1 MVLAGDPLQLPPIHE
16 AEPPLHLEALV
27 GSVYT
32 FCRSVHGVP
41 DQMLKIWD
49 VLIAT
54 GDPVGD
60 VIAICTL
67 SGCDPVMVPERGNVK
82 VLIAFAG
89 IALPVPTTVRTPS
102 VAAPLLTVSVS
113 TPVLVVALPA

>member
-1 MVLAGDPLQLPPIHE
+1 MFTVADETLS
-16 AEPPLHLEALV
+16 V
-27 GSVYT
+27 GT
-32 FCRSVHGVP
+32 
-41 DQMLKIWD
+41 DEMLKIWD

-60 VIAICTL
+60 VIAIGTL

-113 TPVLVVALPA
+113 TPVLVVALPAGRIGSKL